1 MKFNPLSVY
10 GNFIELKGSK
20 SVLSYQLKDLYA
32 IVASNKPDGYL
43 EFLNVLNVISNS
55 LGSIRFAQFAEEKN
69 LWYVEVANSEFVGIY
84 QIGISFYENC
94 VIQDCITDAME
105 RDLAPYK
112 YNPGEYITIPE
123 KKGYNNKIK
132 AELINK
138 HDASHKDTK
147 STETEEAIK
156 EETPPVTD
164 LVSETK
170 EDNKADEPNP
180 NTGVK
185 EETPNPPKKRGRR
198 KKVKTTEADDMH
210 TTNGAT
216 SAQVNLELDCTKIK
230 DMAADIDVPTFICD
244 AATAMIDNKSDKV
257 IPLPEKFDQAEGD
270 EDGKEPEKVPG
281 NFMENL
287 SNSGLL

>member
-1 MKFNPLSVY
+1 MNFNPLSVY
-10 GNFIELKGSK
+10 GNFIELRGSK
-20 SVLSYQLKDLYA
+20 PVLSYQLKDLYT

-55 LGSIRFAQFAEEKN
+55 LSSIRFAQFAEEKN
-69 LWYVEVANSEFVGIY
+69 LWYVEVVATEFAGIY

-123 KKGYNNKIK
+123 KKGYSKIK

-138 HDASHKDTK
+138 PNTSNKDTK
-147 STETEEAIK
+147 SAEK
-156 EETPPVTD
+156 EEIPKEENPPIAEFIPEAKGD
-164 LVSETK
+164 DK
-170 EDNKADEPNP
+170 PDEAKP
-180 NTGVK
+180 NTDK
-185 EETPNPPKKRGRR
+185 DEAPNPPKKRGRR
-198 KKVKTTEADDMH
+198 KKVKT
-210 TTNGAT
+210 
-216 SAQVNLELDCTKIK
+216 ELDEASEAANNSQMKLESDCVNIK
-230 DMAADIDVPTFICD
+230 DMAADVPTFIRD
-244 AATAMIDNKSDKV
+244 AINNDKPDKV
-257 IPLPEKFDQAEGD
+257 IPLPEKFDQVEGG
-270 EDGKEPEKVPG
+270 EDDKEPEKVPG

>member
-20 SVLSYQLKDLYA
+20 PVLSYQLKDLYT
-32 IVASNKPDGYL
+32 IIASNKPDGYL

-55 LGSIRFAQFAEEKN
+55 LSSIRFAQFAEEKN
-69 LWYVEVANSEFVGIY
+69 LWYVEVANTEFVGIY

-94 VIQDCITDAME
+94 VIKDCITDAME

-123 KKGYNNKIK
+123 KKGYNKIK

-138 HDASHKDTK
+138 PDPSNKDTK
-147 STETEEAIK
+147 SAEK
-156 EETPPVTD
+156 EEITKDENPPVTD
-164 LVSETK
+164 PVPETK
-170 EDNKADEPNP
+170 EDKKVDEPST
-180 NTGVK
+180 NTEVK

-198 KKVKTTEADDMH
+198 KKTKTEADEVVN
-210 TTNGAT
+210 TNDTT
-216 SAQVNLELDCTKIK
+216 SAQVKIEIDSNPTKY
-230 DMAADIDVPTFICD
+230 AEADEAIPSFIRD
-244 AATAMIDNKSDKV
+244 AMMDNKSDKV
-257 IPLPEKFDQAEGD
+257 IPLPEKFDQVEGG
-270 EDGKEPEKVPG
+270 EDDKEPEKVPG

>member
-138 HDASHKDTK
+138 PDVSNKDTK
-147 STETEEAIK
+147 SEEK
-156 EETPPVTD
+156 EEITKDENPSVTD
-164 LVSETK
+164 PVPETK
-170 EDNKADEPNP
+170 EVNAGEPDT
-180 NTGVK
+180 NTEAK

-198 KKVKTTEADDMH
+198 KKVKTTEADEMP

-270 EDGKEPEKVPG
+270 EDGKEPENVPG